1 MYLKNNHNKLTEQK
15 FESNY
20 NKIIIKFFKKF
31 FIKFFFPFV

>member
-20 NKIIIKFFKKF
+20 NKIIIKSLKK
-31 FIKFFFPFV
+31 ILY